1 MHNVEIYFLLFL
13 SYAFLGW
20 VVEVINEMI
29 TTGKTVNRGF
39 LIGPYLPIYG
49 FGGLFITL
57 LLQKYSNDPIVL
69 FLLSIIICSVLEYYT
84 SYFMEKIFNARWWD
98 YTNRKF
104 NINGRICLE
113 TMIPFGLLGMLMIYV
128 INPFLIGIYSKLND
142 ALLNI
147 LSISLFLIFIF
158 DVVISF
164 NVLGRIKNDIKKYDK
179 DNTEEIT
186 KKVKD
191 LILSKSWI
199 FKRIANAFPNAI
211 HISKI
216 KENIKNITSE
226 LINPELI
233 KKAKKSKKSVHKTK
247 KV

>member
-1 MHNVEIYFLLFL
+1 MHNVEIYFLLFMT
-13 SYAFLGW
+13 YAFLGRI
-20 VVEVINEMI
+20 VEVINEI
-29 TTGKTVNRGF
+29 FTTGKAVNRGF

-57 LLQKYSNDPIVL
+57 LLQKYASDPVVL

-98 YTNRKF
+98 YSNRKF

-113 TMIPFGLLGMLMIYV
+113 TMIPFGLLGMLMIYI
-128 INPFLIGIYSKLND
+128 INPFIIGIYSKLNNTW
-142 ALLNI
+142 LNI
-147 LSISLFLIFIF
+147 TSISLFLIFVF
-158 DVVISF
+158 DIAVSL
-164 NVLGRIKNDIKKYDK
+164 NVLEKIKKDIKKYDK
-179 DNTEEIT
+179 DNTEEIA

-226 LINPELI
+226 LINT
-233 KKAKKSKKSVHKTK
+233 KKSIKSKKSVHKSK